1 LLPLLFSTLL
11 NEKEN
16 EAAEGTFFH
25 LILEKI
31 EKKPDFGT

>member
-1 LLPLLFSTLL
+1 LLPLLFSPLL

-16 EAAEGTFFH
+16 EATEGTFFH

-31 EKKPDFGT
+31 EKKPGFET